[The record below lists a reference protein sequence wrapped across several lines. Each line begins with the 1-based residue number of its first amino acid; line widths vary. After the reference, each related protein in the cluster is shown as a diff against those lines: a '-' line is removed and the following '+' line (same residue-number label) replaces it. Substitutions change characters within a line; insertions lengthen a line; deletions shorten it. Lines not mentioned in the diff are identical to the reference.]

1 MYDDGAGWPNMTAAK
16 ERAFRQGFVE
26 EARRTV
32 REWAS
37 GDFALYDPF
46 GQEKAAHQLRL
57 RTRERYTIYR
67 TKYGPGCAGRKTHH
81 VGYRPGHE
89 IPAARLRGRHHA
101 LAYITQAS
109 EDVADEEF
117 DTFAHQV
124 LPAWLAAVER
134 WAAKPIK
141 KNALS
146 APPPRPLSVMRTG
159 GGDGGGSGGG
169 VGKKPASN
177 GSISSA
183 PPAPPLT
190 AAKLPTTAT
199 AAMSSTATVPAMLS
213 VQELV
218 CRYTDLRRPV
228 IHGLLREG
236 EVMNIIAPPKTGKSW
251 LATDLA
257 LAVATGRPWL
267 NTFETVKGD
276 VLIVDNELHPET
288 TAHRIPKV
296 AEARSL
302 ALDAY
307 AARVWV
313 QNLRGQL
320 RDLVAMGPYFEAI
333 APGRYKLV
341 ILDAFYRFMP
351 KETSEN
357 DNATTAMLY
366 NHLDRHAARLG
377 CSFVLI
383 HHASKGNQSGK
394 AVTDIGAGAGSQNR
408 ATDTHL
414 VLRAHEEDGVVVL
427 DAAVRSW
434 PPLQARC
441 LRWDFPVFNP
451 APGLDET
458 ALRPDRPR
466 RPKKDKGGDGN
477 HGGDGVVAKRWTAER
492 FVEAFVTAEP
502 VSKVSVLALAV
513 EAGVSR
519 REAGNLLAASEA
531 RRLIRKHEVPE
542 DRRRAYYAQSQP
554 CLDRGL
560 ESIAA
565 M

>member
-1 MYDDGAGWPNMTAAK
+1 MVALIEQNSPYLREYDDGAGWPNMTAAK
-16 ERAFRQGFVE
+16 ERAFRQGFLE
-26 EARRTV
+26 EARRAV
-32 REWAS
+32 REWTS
-37 GDFALYDPF
+37 GDLDLFDPF
-46 GQEKAAHQLRL
+46 GQEEAARQLRL
-57 RTRERYTIYR
+57 RTRERYTVYR
-67 TKYGPGCAGRKTHH
+67 SEYGPGCAGRKTHH
-81 VGYRPGHE
+81 VGYRPGHDV
-89 IPAARLRGRHHA
+89 PAARLRGRHHA

-109 EDVADEEF
+109 EDVQDEDF
-117 DTFAHQV
+117 GTFNRHV

-134 WAAKPIK
+134 WAAKPMK

-146 APPPRPLSVMRTG
+146 APPPRPLSIMRAD
-159 GGDGGGSGGG
+159 GDGDA
-169 VGKKPASN
+169 GKKLVSN
-177 GSISSA
+177 GNTSSTPSVPSS
-183 PPAPPLT
+183 PPCGTAPLT
-190 AAKLPTTAT
+190 AA
-199 AAMSSTATVPAMLS
+199 MSPTATVPAMLS
-213 VQELV
+213 VRELV

-267 NTFETVKGD
+267 GTFETIKGD
-276 VLIVDNELHPET
+276 VLIIDNELHPET
-288 TAHRIPKV
+288 SAHRIPRV
-296 AEARSL
+296 AKARGL
-302 ALDAY
+302 PLDTY

-320 RDLVAMGPYFEAI
+320 RDLIAMKPYFAAI
-333 APGRYKLV
+333 EPGQYKLI

-357 DNATTAMLY
+357 DNATMAMLY

-394 AVTDIGAGAGSQNR
+394 AVTDVGAGAGSQSR

-414 VLRAHEEDGVVVL
+414 VLRAHEEDNIVVL

-434 PPLQARC
+434 PPLKARC

-451 APGLDET
+451 VSGLDAT

-466 RPKKDKGGDGN
+466 RPKKDKGGDGDAKPAPKPEMDVDTFVTMCVSAEGKSKDAVLFEALS
-477 HGGDGVVAKRWTAER
+477 HGTTKTRARTLLRLAEENGQIHRWTYGANQPIK
-492 FVEAFVTAEP
+492 FAT
-502 VSKVSVLALAV
+502 
-513 EAGVSR
+513 
-519 REAGNLLAASEA
+519 
-531 RRLIRKHEVPE
+531 VP
-542 DRRRAYYAQSQP
+542 QP
-554 CLDRGL
+554 
-560 ESIAA
+560 IATDKDA
-565 M
+565 